1 MRVVAGC
8 LVLAWLAAL
17 SCYDIRERRLP
28 NPLTL
33 SGAAAILA
41 AAALTG
47 RGWAALAGAA
57 ALTAI
62 YLLVHWVAPGGMGAG
77 DVKLAV
83 GVGALTGCCGAGVWF
98 LAAFG
103 APLLTVLI
111 GVLARLRGAARGT
124 AVPHGPSMCLAGA
137 AGMGLSLL

>member
-1 MRVVAGC
+1 MRIAAGC

-28 NPLTL
+28 NALTL
-33 SGAAAILA
+33 TGAAAIVA
-41 AAALTG
+41 VAALAG
-47 RGWAALAGAA
+47 RGWSALAGAA

-77 DVKLAV
+77 DVKLAI

-98 LAAFG
+98 LAAFA

-111 GVLARLRGAARGT
+111 GLVAMARRAGRT
-124 AVPHGPSMCLAGA
+124 VPHGPSMCLASA
-137 AGMGLSLL
+137 AGIGLSLL